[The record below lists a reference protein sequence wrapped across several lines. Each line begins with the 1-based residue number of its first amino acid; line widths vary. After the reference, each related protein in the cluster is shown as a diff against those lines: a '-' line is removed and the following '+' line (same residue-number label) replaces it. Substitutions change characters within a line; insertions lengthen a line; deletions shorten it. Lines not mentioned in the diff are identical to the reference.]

1 MFSLLNNDDSIFI
14 ALDDL
19 FIDFLLILFFS
30 DYFFL
35 FFFLKFLHLMDE
47 YLGFSLLLFSGFQTL
62 NLSGLD
68 LVNNDFFAS

>member
-1 MFSLLNNDDSIFI
+1 
-14 ALDDL
+14 
-19 FIDFLLILFFS
+19 
-30 DYFFL
+30 
-35 FFFLKFLHLMDE
+35 MDE